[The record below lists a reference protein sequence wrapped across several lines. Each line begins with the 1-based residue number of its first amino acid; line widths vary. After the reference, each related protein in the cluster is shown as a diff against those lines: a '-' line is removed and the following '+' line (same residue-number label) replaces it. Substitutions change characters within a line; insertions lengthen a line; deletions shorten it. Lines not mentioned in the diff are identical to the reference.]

1 MTSALPDIDFRQI
14 RPFGQPASRSSGFE
28 ELASI
33 LIEQGV
39 VEWPTGTKFTR
50 FGNPDGGRE
59 GRGALPDGSVWVWQA
74 KYLFEFDASAAGQ
87 VAQSLR
93 RALDTEA
100 ALTRYFVAM
109 PLDMPAGDTKGRTS
123 AHSRWVAEAAKW
135 EAMAREKGLT
145 VEFAFIGAHQLTTA
159 LTESRHAGRARYWF
173 DAKVMTPD
181 WQGRRLE
188 EAIAKVG
195 PRYSPKLNVEVEAAQ
210 AFDAV
215 GRTESYTT
223 RWQQTLA
230 QLREATRL
238 SWRAPTNVAEA
249 FADAL
254 PECATALDALDAEL
268 AGMIAATRTS
278 DRLPLVDGPLGEG
291 ARAVRQVSNLLHE
304 HCLTKD
310 RYFVGDAASLYSD
323 VERALEAIRL
333 GEELADAEITRA
345 ARDKLLLLVGRAGVG
360 KTHLLCDV
368 AERRIRE
375 GRPTLLLLGQD
386 FDHRSL
392 LTQIGDLTQLGGSLD
407 DVFGVLDSSAEAAGC
422 VGLFMIDALNESERP
437 ERWSS
442 DARALRTA
450 AARWPRIAVVLTCRM
465 EFVKEVIG
473 DWPNALV
480 EHVGF
485 AEATDVAVRRFAQEY
500 GLEPP
505 TFPVLNPEFSNPL
518 FLKLTCDALATL
530 GAGRFPFGSAGLAA
544 MSTAFLEAVNRRLSG
559 PSRCNYDE
567 RSDPVSRAIRAIAMV
582 GRVPLDRSDVERI
595 TSEALPERTW
605 SRSLMRGLLA
615 EGVLNEL
622 GDGRITF
629 GYQRL
634 GDVAR
639 AEAIAER
646 SLDEVRRWLNA
657 LGDDRWRERGV
668 LGALGVIVPEHFG
681 IELVDMAADSEGRV
695 SYDFVDGFLES
706 LLLRSPGSVS
716 ARTLEIVQG
725 LLDRDLRLEDVW
737 DHLVRLACIPGHPLD
752 AEWLHA
758 HLMHYEVAERDRR
771 WSTWLMGAA
780 DADEW
785 SAVRRLIDWA
795 WPANLGD
802 RIPIPDEVAILASK
816 VLGWFLTTSDRRVRD
831 RSTKALVSIADRAPA
846 AFATAL
852 GQFKDTN
859 DPYVVER
866 LTAAA
871 CGAVYRTQ
879 DPKAVQLIADGVAE
893 LVSVAWPIHLVTRDF
908 VRRVFG
914 AARSTG
920 WPGAD
925 GLPPY
930 GAMWPV
936 STKSIAE
943 IESLAGPPS
952 YAYGSIW
959 HSLAGFGDFGHYVLE
974 PALGRVATEDEGGLL
989 EEAARAV
996 FDRALDLGWTPER
1009 FQEVDGRLS
1018 GGGRQDRMV
1027 ERIGKKYEWIGF
1039 YEILGRMADHYPVKG
1054 EWGDDGPQPY
1064 SHVEQLVWR
1073 DLDPTL
1079 LVRKPT
1085 ASREVE
1091 RPWFS
1096 PVAARFAP
1104 GTATDFPSDM
1114 AGVPDPLDLIAV
1126 SDPAGVPWLVLES
1139 RPMWEQPQPVE
1150 IEALRTP
1157 RLAVWLNLRAY
1168 LIPLGAVTSLR
1179 EWAKDQDWYGAW
1191 MPDSADVHNV
1201 LLGAHP
1207 GDPEWSAADGAIG
1220 WWERQSESFK
1230 SVNPLQCLAWYGGTG
1245 TGRDKSA
1252 EEETRGYV
1260 PTRRLFDLL
1269 KLSRGVDFA
1278 WTDSAGLAVCDPSV
1292 VLGGPSC
1299 LVMRRDLVSRLAD
1312 EGVTLF
1318 WTALVGKELHRGD
1331 DPAPHDDYRWI
1342 TASASYILDGGRIR
1356 RLASRARRCRPGPLT
1371 ERELEWTPSRGEV

>member
-1 MTSALPDIDFRQI
+1 MTTILPDIDFRQI
-14 RPFGQPASRSSGFE
+14 RPHGQPASRSSGFE

-33 LIEQGV
+33 LIEQEV

-59 GRGALPDGSVWVWQA
+59 GRGVLPDGNVWAWQA
-74 KYLFEFDASAAGQ
+74 KYLFEFDTSGAGQ
-87 VAQSLR
+87 VTESVR
-93 RALDTEA
+93 RALDTET

-135 EAMAREKGLT
+135 EAMARERSDSGVRLHRGPP
-145 VEFAFIGAHQLTTA
+145 VTTA
-159 LTESRHAGRARYWF
+159 LTESRHVGRARYWF

-181 WQGRRLE
+181 RQGRRLE

-215 GRTESYTT
+215 GRTESYIS
-223 RWQQTLA
+223 RWQETLA
-230 QLREATRL
+230 QLREARRL
-238 SWRAPTNVAEA
+238 SWRAPTNVAEF

-268 AGMIAATRTS
+268 AGMIAASRTF

-333 GEELADAEITRA
+333 GEELADGQITRA

-368 AERRIRE
+368 AQRRIVE
-375 GRPTLLLLGQD
+375 GRPTVLLLGQD
-386 FDHRSL
+386 FDQRSL
-392 LTQIGDLTQLGGSLD
+392 LTQVGDLTQLGSSLD
-407 DVFGVLDSSAEAAGC
+407 DVLGVLDSSAEVAGC

-437 ERWSS
+437 ERWRD
-442 DARALRTA
+442 DARALATA

-465 EFVKEVIG
+465 EFVDEVIG
-473 DWPNALV
+473 DWPDAMV

-485 AEATDVAVRRFAQEY
+485 AEATDVAVRRFAQVY

-505 TFPVLNPEFSNPL
+505 TFPVLNPEFNNPL
-518 FLKLTCDALATL
+518 FLKLTCDALETL
-530 GAGRFPFGSAGLAA
+530 GAGRFPFGAAGLTTISAA
-544 MSTAFLEAVNRRLSG
+544 FVESVNRRLSG
-559 PSRCNYDE
+559 PSRCDYDE
-567 RSDPVSRAIRAIAMV
+567 HSDPVGRAVRAIAMV
-582 GRVPLDRSDVERI
+582 GRVPFYRSDVERI
-595 TSEALPERTW
+595 TSELLPDRTW

-639 AEAIAER
+639 AEAVAER
-646 SLDEVRRWLNA
+646 TPDEVRGWLEG

-668 LGALGVIVPEHFG
+668 LGALAVIVPERFG
-681 IELVDMAADSEGRV
+681 IELVDMAVDSEGRV
-695 SYDFVDGFLES
+695 SHDFVDGFLES

-716 ARTLEIVQG
+716 ARTVEIVERA
-725 LLDRDLRLEDVW
+725 LDRDLRVEEVW

-758 HLMHYEVAERDRR
+758 HLMRYEVAERDRR
-771 WSTWLMGAA
+771 WSSWLLGAA

-795 WPANLGD
+795 WPADLGD
-802 RIPIPDEVAILASK
+802 RSPIPDEVGLLATE
-816 VLGWFLTTSDRRVRD
+816 VLGWFLATSDRRVRD
-831 RSTKALVSIADRAPA
+831 RSTKALVSIGERAPA
-846 AFATAL
+846 AFAKAL
-852 GQFKDTN
+852 GYFRGVN
-859 DPYVVER
+859 DPYVAER
-866 LTAAA
+866 LAGAA
-871 CGAVYRTQ
+871 CGAVHRM
-879 DPKAVQLIADGVAE
+879 PGAEAVQLIADGVAE
-893 LVSVAWPIHLVTRDF
+893 LFADAWPMHLVTRDF
-908 VRRVFG
+908 ARRVFG
-914 AARSTG
+914 AAGSTG
-920 WPGAD
+920 WLGPD

-930 GAMWPV
+930 GAQWPV
-936 STKSIAE
+936 ATRSNAE
-943 IESLAGPPS
+943 IESLTGPPR

-959 HSLAGFGDFGHYVLE
+959 HSLTGFGDFGHYVME
-974 PALGRVATEDEGGLL
+974 PALRNLATKDDGGLL
-989 EEAARAV
+989 EEAARSV

-1009 FQEVDGRLS
+1009 FDEIDGRLS
-1018 GGGRQDRMV
+1018 GGDRQDRMV
-1027 ERIGKKYEWIGF
+1027 ERVGKKYEWIGF
-1039 YEILGRMADHYPVKG
+1039 YEVLGRMADHHDVKG
-1054 EWGDDGPQPY
+1054 LWGDESPEPY
-1064 SHVEQLVWR
+1064 SHAEQLVWR
-1073 DLDPTL
+1073 DIDPTV

-1085 ASREVE
+1085 ASQAVG

-1096 PVAARFAP
+1096 PAAARFAP
-1104 GTATDFPSDM
+1104 GIPSDYPTDM
-1114 AGVPDPLDLIAV
+1114 GGVPDPLDLLAV
-1126 SDPAGVPWLVLES
+1126 SDPAGMPWLVLETL
-1139 RPMWEQPQPVE
+1139 PKWDQQLAVE

-1157 RLAVWLNLRAY
+1157 RLGVWLNVRAY
-1168 LIPLGAVTSLR
+1168 LVPLEAVTALR
-1179 EWAKDQDWYGAW
+1179 TWAKDQDWYGAW
-1191 MPDSADVHNV
+1191 MPGSSDVHNV

-1207 GDPEWSAADGAIG
+1207 GDPEWSGADGAIG
-1220 WWERQSESFK
+1220 WWERQSEGFK
-1230 SVNPLQCLAWYGGTG
+1230 SVNPLQCVAWYGGTG

-1278 WTDSAGLAVCDPSV
+1278 WNDSAGLAVCDPSV
-1292 VLGGPSC
+1292 VPGGQSC
-1299 LVMRRDLVSRLAD
+1299 LIMRRDLASRLAD
-1312 EGVTLF
+1312 AGFTLF

-1331 DPAPHDDYRWI
+1331 DPMPHDDYRWI
-1342 TASASYILDGGRIR
+1342 TASASYLLEGDRIR
-1356 RLASRARRCRPGPLT
+1356 RIGTNARRCRPGP
-1371 ERELEWTPSRGEV
+1371 EVEFELEWPTSPGET